1 MILSSLRNVYIP
13 FPCLAAFGEAAEA
26 FFGEAAEACSCAAGK
41 YTNQDNAKEI
51 NPLKFAAII
60 TFDFKD
66 INALKF
72 VAAIITFEL
81 G

>member
-13 FPCLAAFGEAAEA
+13 FAGLAFGEGGEA

>member
-13 FPCLAAFGEAAEA
+13 FPCLAAFGEAGEA

-41 YTNQDNAKEI
+41 HTNQDIAKECKET
-51 NPLKFAAII
+51 KFAAII
-60 TFDFKD
+60 TFDFKE

-72 VAAIITFEL
+72 VAIITFEL

>member
-13 FPCLAAFGEAAEA
+13 FPCLAAFGDGGEA

-41 YTNQDNAKEI
+41 YTNQDNAKECKET
-51 NPLKFAAII
+51 KFAAII
-60 TFDFKD
+60 TFDFKE

-72 VAAIITFEL
+72 AAIITFEL